1 MKREEDF
8 HRKKESVYN
17 NDECNSNS
25 DRREREKKT
34 LSRYC
39 KEEKESTHV
48 SLGLEQQT
56 RRWEKIHF

>member
-1 MKREEDF
+1 MMNAI
-8 HRKKESVYN
+8 VTATG
-17 NDECNSNS
+17 
-25 DRREREKKT
+25 EREKT